1 MWTPGII
8 TPSYQNRAKL
18 SQQDAAGS
26 SNWAS
31 EWRRWQKWET
41 WVFLKLLICWDFPA
55 RPSVGF
61 MQQLV
66 YSSRDHAGGHSCQLR
81 TGTWCCSSHRF
92 NTGQQKMQ
100 KCFLVWCFSS
110 SAATFRHWGLRSLER
125 KRRDVFKLHLRSFF
139 SPKTKRWR
147 VAHLIWCKQHK
158 VMDPCCLCQWF
169 RCWCVVLWT

>member
-8 TPSYQNRAKL
+8 TLSYQNRAKL

-31 EWRRWQKWET
+31 ERRRWQKWET
-41 WVFLKLLICWDFPA
+41 GVFLKLGFSRTAICRVYA
-55 RPSVGF
+55 AAGLQQQRPHWGPLLSAENRNLMLQFTQV
-61 MQQLV
+61 
-66 YSSRDHAGGHSCQLR
+66 H
-81 TGTWCCSSHRF
+81 

-100 KCFLVWCFSS
+100 KCFLVPCFSS
-110 SAATFRHWGLRSLER
+110 SAATFRHWGLRSSER
-125 KRRDVFKLHLRSFF
+125 KRQDVFKLHSRSFF